1 MTTPSSSKMAD
12 GMHQS
17 VSYSEPRRVT
27 SAPPSANL
35 DTMACGRL
43 ESDSKVAQ
51 CVIVH
56 LEGMSQAL
64 GVVPPYDHLHGL
76 LTCHHVLPFV
86 SDDKWKLVMGPTQRE
101 KHQLNPGKVIKCFSC
116 CGPNGFWQPQ
126 SHIPL
131 EGKNAAGLCPARDDW
146 TLVILQ
152 PTFVAEIQRG
162 REYFFPLV
170 TPFSQEMLQTAFQLK
185 SCCLFERNSNGTI
198 MQHFVDI
205 NPDISHPKEGRQLES
220 EVCSYREMSI
230 LRYQTYLSI
239 MIISGSPI
247 FCLSSSTAGYLES
260 LLLLGIH
267 CTSRI
272 VPGQNGSVEHYGV
285 AVPYVLDSAIKGK
298 ATLI

>member
-1 MTTPSSSKMAD
+1 MAD
-12 GMHQS
+12 GVHRS

-27 SAPPSANL
+27 SATPSANL
-35 DTMACGRL
+35 DAMACGRL
-43 ESDSKVAQ
+43 ERGSEVAQ

-76 LTCHHVLPFV
+76 LTCHHVLPSV

-131 EGKNAAGLCPARDDW
+131 EGNRAAGLCPARGDW

-170 TPFSQEMLQTAFQLK
+170 TPFSQEVLQTAFQLK
-185 SCCLFERNSNGTI
+185 NCRLFERNSNGTI
-198 MQHFVDI
+198 VQHFVDI
-205 NPDISHPKEGRQLES
+205 NPDISHPKEGRPQLEN

-230 LRYQTYLSI
+230 LRYPMTYLSTI
-239 MIISGSPI
+239 KAGCSGAPI
-247 FCLSSSTAGYLES
+247 FCLSSSTAGSLES
-260 LLLLGIH
+260 LHLLGIH
-267 CTSRI
+267 SSSPDLS
-272 VPGQNGSVEHYGV
+272 VPGQSGSAEQYGV
-285 AVPYVLDSAIKGK
+285 AVPYILDSAIKGK